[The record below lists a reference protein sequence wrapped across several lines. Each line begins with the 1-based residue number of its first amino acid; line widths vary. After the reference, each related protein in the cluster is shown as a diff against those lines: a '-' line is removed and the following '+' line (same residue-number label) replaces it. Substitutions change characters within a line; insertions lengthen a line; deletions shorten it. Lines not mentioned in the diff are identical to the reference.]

1 VDIYDADRDELAT
14 ISDFGRSRVV
24 SFPKPLLL
32 WLLLRALR
40 ANAVDDTAIV

>member
-1 VDIYDADRDELAT
+1 MDIYDADRDELAT

-24 SFPKPLLL
+24 SLPKPLLL

-40 ANAVDDTAIV
+40 ANAVDTAIV

>member
-1 VDIYDADRDELAT
+1 MDIYDADRDELAT

-40 ANAVDDTAIV
+40 ANAVDTAIV